1 MRSQRVAAAEDF
13 QREHSNHISVLF
25 VGEEGFVLRP
35 IGARVVDVQDGGR
48 KSYFSATA
56 AAHFHRRSF
65 SLEPRVG
72 HCRCIHGRSCS
83 SSRPALYVPVRFS
96 GRHIIF
102 DSVGL
107 YCRFEYKVDDDDG
120 DGDANSYNY

>member
-1 MRSQRVAAAEDF
+1 MRSQRVAATEDF
-13 QREHSNHISVLF
+13 QREHGNHISVLF
-25 VGEEGFVLRP
+25 VGEKGFVLRP
-35 IGARVVDVQDGGR
+35 IGASVVDVQDGGYM
-48 KSYFSATA
+48 SYFSAA

-65 SLEPRVG
+65 SLEPHVG

-107 YCRFEYKVDDDDG
+107 YCRFEYKVDDG
-120 DGDANSYNY
+120 DSDANSYNYQ